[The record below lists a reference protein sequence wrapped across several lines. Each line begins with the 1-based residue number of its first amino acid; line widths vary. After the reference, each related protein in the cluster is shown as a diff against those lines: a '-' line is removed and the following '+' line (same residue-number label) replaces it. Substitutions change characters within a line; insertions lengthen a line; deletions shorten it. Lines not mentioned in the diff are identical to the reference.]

1 MTLEILTE
9 DPVFVQI
16 CRDYWEM
23 DENGEFSITLKSIS
37 EKYQKKNTEINKIIN
52 DNCYFIYDGLCC
64 KECEEEYFFEN
75 RTDYKK
81 NRNMEAW
88 TCGDCQDKLRSALVE
103 SKYNILRQAAEKS
116 LNDPC
121 NPYLLNLRQLVSIS
135 ALVRFAGNESLSHI
149 QAYSLIKSDRFSP
162 KSEYGISIITELYAS
177 GVIVVSPNS
186 DLSRIS
192 LNEEGG
198 FEFYIDKVEFLIRHS
213 DPVEFINIVEEIIS
227 SKNFALEN
235 KKEIE
240 VFSQEIALQE
250 CLEYLDAVLT
260 DHRLSYKPGEKTIII
275 IKKLLENYSVS
286 QIYNFIW
293 RAGKDAAAFYLRNRV
308 SKDHAAK
315 TVVGNIERQM
325 DRALANNWEVKP
337 YNRNYDYP
345 QSAIS
350 RVLYNTILKTDD
362 GGFNISNNDLFLNV
376 I

>member
-1 MTLEILTE
+1 MTLEIHTE
-9 DPVFVQI
+9 DPIFLQI
-16 CRDYWEM
+16 CRDYWDL
-23 DENGEFSITLKSIS
+23 DENGEFAKTLKYIS
-37 EKYQKKNTEINKIIN
+37 EKFQKKNIEINKIISSYCVFFS
-52 DNCYFIYDGLCC
+52 DELSC
-64 KECEEEYFFEN
+64 KECGDAYFFEN

-81 NRNMEAW
+81 NHNIEIW
-88 TCGDCQDKLRSALVE
+88 TCQNCQDRLKSNLLE
-103 SKYNILRQAAEKS
+103 HKYNTLKIFADRS
-116 LNDPC
+116 LSEPC
-121 NPYLLNLRQLVSIS
+121 DPYLLNVRQLVSIS

-149 QAYSLIKSDRFSP
+149 QAYTSVKSDRFSP
-162 KSEYGISIITELYAS
+162 KSEYGISIIKELYS
-177 GVIVVSPNS
+177 SDVIVVSPNS

-198 FEFYIDKVEFLIRHS
+198 YRFYMDEVEFLLRHP
-213 DPVEFINIVEEIIS
+213 DPVGFINIVEELIVAP
-227 SKNFALEN
+227 NFALEN
-235 KKEIE
+235 KEEIE
-240 VFSQEIALQE
+240 LFSQEIALQE
-250 CLEYLDAVLT
+250 CLEYLDIVLT
-260 DHRLSYKPGEKTIII
+260 EHRLTYKPGEKTILIL
-275 IKKLLENYSVS
+275 KKLLENYSVS

-325 DRALANNWEVKP
+325 DRALANNWDVKS

-362 GGFNISNNDLFLNV
+362 GGFNISNDDLFLSV